1 MDIRKWIVPL
11 TISLTAILMGVLLYK
26 ILQEVALSQM
36 TILELHIITLFF
48 ISVFTAV
55 LVKWIITKRESLI
68 RQLKDETA
76 NRRQAEDLYKT
87 LTENSL
93 AAVFIVQ
100 DGKYRFFNAS
110 AHAYSGYSAEEII
123 DQSPDLIVY
132 SEDREMVKSKSLAML
147 RGEEHK
153 PYEYRMV
160 TKDGQIKWLIQIV
173 SSIQYDGKPA
183 MLGNAI
189 EITEHKMLEEEIR
202 SLSITD
208 PLTGLLNRRGFLTLA
223 KQQLKISDRGKSGMS
238 LFFADLDAMKWINDT
253 LGHGEGDRALI
264 EMATILKETFRS
276 SDIIARIGGDEFA
289 VLTVQAPETNP
300 ENHIARL
307 QHRIDARNQ
316 RESQK
321 YRLSLSVGSSFYDPG
336 NPCSLDELITHADN
350 LMYGCKKHKK
360 KRDPRTHF
368 QQHQGT
374 LLY

>member
-1 MDIRKWIVPL
+1 MDKGKWIAPL
-11 TISLTAILMGVLLYK
+11 TISVSAILIGVLLYK
-26 ILQEVALSQM
+26 MLQNVTLSRM
-36 TILELHIITLFF
+36 TILELHIITIFF
-48 ISVFTAV
+48 IAVFTAV
-55 LVKWIITKRESLI
+55 MVKLIITRSELLI
-68 RQLKDETA
+68 LQLRHETA

-100 DGKYRFFNAS
+100 DGKYCFFNAS
-110 AHAYSGYSAEEII
+110 AHAYSGYSAEEIVK
-123 DQSPDLIVY
+123 QSPDLIVHP
-132 SEDREMVKSKSLAML
+132 EDREMVKSRSLAML

-173 SSIQYDGKPA
+173 SSIQYDRKPA

-202 SLSITD
+202 ALSITD

-223 KQQLKISDRGKSGMS
+223 EQQLKISDRRKSGLS
-238 LFFADLDAMKWINDT
+238 LFFADLDDMKWINDA

-289 VLTVQAPETNP
+289 VLSVQASEINP
-300 ENHIARL
+300 ESHITRL
-307 QHRIDARNQ
+307 QHKIDVRNH
-316 RESQK
+316 RENQK
-321 YRLSLSVGSSFYDPG
+321 YKLSLSVGFSFYDPA
-336 NPCSLDELITHADN
+336 NPCSLDELITQSDN
-350 LMYGCKKHKK
+350 LMYECKKNKK
-360 KRDPRTHF
+360 QKGPQTHS
-368 QQHQGT
+368 QINQGI
-374 LLY
+374 

>member
-1 MDIRKWIVPL
+1 MDKRKWIVPL
-11 TISLTAILMGVLLYK
+11 TISVSAILMGVLLYK
-26 ILQEVALSQM
+26 MLQNVTLSRM
-36 TILELHIITLFF
+36 TILALHIITISF
-48 ISVFTAV
+48 IGVFTAV
-55 LVKWIITKRESLI
+55 MVKLIITRRELLI
-68 RQLKDETA
+68 RQLRHETA
-76 NRRQAEDLYKT
+76 NRRQAEELYKT

-100 DGKYRFFNAS
+100 DGKYCFFNAS
-110 AHAYSGYSAEEII
+110 AHAYSGYSAKEIVK
-123 DQSPDLIVY
+123 QSPDLIVHP
-132 SEDREMVKSKSLAML
+132 EDREMVKSRSLALL

-202 SLSITD
+202 ALSITD

-223 KQQLKISDRGKSGMS
+223 EQQLKISDRRKSGLS
-238 LFFADLDAMKWINDT
+238 LFFADLDDMKWINDA

-289 VLTVQAPETNP
+289 VLSVQASEINP
-300 ENHIARL
+300 ESHITRL
-307 QHRIDARNQ
+307 QHRIDVRNH
-316 RESQK
+316 RENQK
-321 YRLSLSVGSSFYDPG
+321 YKLSLSVGFSFYDPA
-336 NPCSLDELITHADN
+336 NPCSLDELITQSDN
-350 LMYGCKKHKK
+350 LMYECKKNKK
-360 KRDPRTHF
+360 KSGPQTHS
-368 QQHQGT
+368 QINQGI
-374 LLY
+374 